1 MASESFGSRAVAYV
15 RGWSE
20 KWSRHLAAF
29 TTVWTFLLILL
40 GVYTAASGSGLA
52 CSGQWPMC
60 DGGLLPQT
68 LPSFIEW
75 FHRLIAMFAG
85 FFILGT
91 FATLWVAYDSR
102 RIRAA
107 SGIALLATPLQ
118 ALLGGATVFQYTPPV
133 QTAHHGAAMLI
144 FAGLFAATL
153 WAYES
158 HGTAPDVTDT
168 AVSDADADRADG
180 TRPSRSDD

>member
-1 MASESFGSRAVAYV
+1 MPNESLLSRALAWV
-15 RGWSE
+15 RAWSE
-20 KWSRHLAAF
+20 NWGRHLAAF

-75 FHRLIAMFAG
+75 FHRLVAMVAG

-91 FATLWVAYDSR
+91 TAALWLAYGSR

-144 FAGLFAATL
+144 FTGLLAATL
-153 WAYES
+153 WAYEAN
-158 HGTAPDVTDT
+158 GGRPEAAEARV
-168 AVSDADADRADG
+168 ADADRTDG
-180 TRPSRSDD
+180 TRASRSDD